1 MLLAIDSATSV
12 ASLALWQDG
21 EVLAEVTWHTQDNH
35 TAELLPNLLH
45 LLGQIKM
52 ELSSVKGIAVAKGPG
67 SYNGLRVGL
76 STAKGLSLA
85 LDVPLA
91 AISTL
96 EVEAFPHA
104 ATQRPLCPIHNA
116 GRGEVA
122 TALFQDND
130 GIWLRLIEEHITT
143 LDVLLRQVPP
153 DTLFCGELRPD
164 IIQQIIEKHGEQA
177 AIVSGAGGLRRAG
190 YLAELGWKRL
200 SAGDYDDIRSL
211 QALYLRR
218 PPITVAKP
226 KKLSPFSERDSKDVA
241 QKHS

>member
-1 MLLAIDSATSV
+1 MLLAIDSSTSV
-12 ASLALWQDG
+12 ASLALWQEG
-21 EVLAEVTWHTQDNH
+21 EVLAEVTWHTYGNH

-45 LLGQIKM
+45 LLGLVKT
-52 ELSSVKGIAVAKGPG
+52 ELNSVKGIAVAKGPG
-67 SYNGLRVGL
+67 SFNGLRVGL

-85 LDVPLA
+85 LDVPLV

-122 TALFQDND
+122 AALFRDND
-130 GIWLRLIEEHITT
+130 GKWLRLMEEHITT

-153 DTLFCGELRPD
+153 DTLFCGELSPD
-164 IIQQIIEKHGEQA
+164 IIQQIIESRGAQA
-177 AIVSGAGGLRRAG
+177 AIASGAGGLRRAG
-190 YLAELGWKRL
+190 YLAELGLRRL
-200 SAGDYDDIRSL
+200 SVGDHDDIRSL

-218 PPITVAKP
+218 PPITVANP
-226 KKLSPFSERDSKDVA
+226 KKLSPFSERNDKDVA
-241 QKHS
+241 QKHA